1 MCLRQKAEQ
10 FLPSTPKEV
19 RSSGP
24 LLSVTRPHRAAA
36 SLLSQLGLPAGPAPS
51 GELPLGGAWPGRP
64 GQLCPAEAAA
74 DPAVACAR
82 GGRSGGGEGRSP
94 GPPALGATLC
104 IISRHPS
111 VLELASS
118 ASCSLGQ
125 PGLPHPI
132 QRTPS
137 LKTKVRVELSVDPS
151 TGSWRAILGPEL
163 PARILG
169 ATQVLI
175 LSL

>member
-1 MCLRQKAEQ
+1 M
-10 FLPSTPKEV
+10 
-19 RSSGP
+19 RSPGP
-24 LLSVTRPHRAAA
+24 LLSVAWPHRAAA

-82 GGRSGGGEGRSP
+82 GGRRGAGGVGRSP
-94 GPPALGATLC
+94 GPPAGATLC

-111 VLELASS
+111 GLELASS

-151 TGSWRAILGPEL
+151 TGSWRAIWGPEL
-163 PARILG
+163 PARTLG
-169 ATQVLI
+169 VTQVLI